1 MMKRSLLTLAIA
13 AATSPSLMA
22 APFLPMDARG
32 LAMGNTGVASAR
44 LAHAPAYNPSLLSQ
58 ARDNDDFAILF
69 PQIGVTVADE
79 KELINEAELI
89 SDDIFP
95 AFERAI
101 DGDVNLTGLNTS
113 LDNLNNA
120 LDDLNDAIDE
130 VDASDISGSLSAL
143 QAANTNV
150 NTALTDTQTNLG
162 ALNSSV
168 SDLTRS
174 LGGISGSPLSAR
186 LGAGGAIAI
195 PSKRF
200 ATAFSIQG
208 NANIS
213 ARANFSRGD
222 LNLLNAYPEAALDYV
237 TQVTNT
243 SNALTTALGIVES
256 ESDPTVKANQLN
268 TALTNAE
275 TSLTNLETY
284 NNSVILDDGS
294 QFDIFIEG
302 EFVGEDPNL
311 TSTLQVVAVSVV
323 DFAVSFSR
331 EFDIKGEKVAIGITP
346 KLQKISTFHYAD
358 EIDSFDEVDSDT
370 VEDSRKDY
378 SSFNLDIGASYRFG
392 ESDKWMVG
400 VVGKN
405 LLGGDYDYADVWV
418 TPKNSDGIATGVPY
432 RLKGGT
438 VSLAPQF
445 RAGVA
450 YNGDWTS
457 VAFDLDLVENDSVA
471 FESATQYAA
480 IGAEFDVF
488 RSLQL
493 RVGYRTN
500 LSASDQSVVS
510 AGIGIS
516 PFGLHIDIAAMV
528 NPSDVEKEAGI
539 ALETGFYF

>member
-79 KELINEAELI
+79 KELINEAESISGDLI
-89 SDDIFP
+89 EDLEDSITELENALS
-95 AFERAI
+95 AFQSTPSPTNL
-101 DGDVNLTGLNTS
+101 DGIKSSLSNVDGFINDLNGS
-113 LDNLNNA
+113 LNN
-120 LDDLNDAIDE
+120 
-130 VDASDISGSLSAL
+130 
-143 QAANTNV
+143 
-150 NTALTDTQTNLG
+150 
-162 ALNSSV
+162 
-168 SDLTRS
+168 
-174 LGGISGSPLSAR
+174 ISGSPLSAR
-186 LGAGGAIAI
+186 LGLGGSVAI
-195 PSKRF
+195 PNKSF
-200 ATAFSIQG
+200 AVGISTSG
-208 NANIS
+208 TANIS
-213 ARANFSRGD
+213 GR
-222 LNLLNAYPEAALDYV
+222 LNYA
-237 TQVTNT
+237 
-243 SNALTTALGIVES
+243 
-256 ESDPTVKANQLN
+256 SDD
-268 TALTNAE
+268 
-275 TSLTNLETY
+275 SDFLEGY
-284 NNSVILDDGS
+284 IPA
-294 QFDIFIEG
+294 IEEFIESA
-302 EFVGEDPNL
+302 ENL
-311 TSTLQVVAVSVV
+311 TPFAGNDYIDSTGNLTVDAENPNFDSTVQLVAVSVV

-346 KLQKISTFHYAD
+346 KLQKISTFHYGD

-500 LSASDQSVVS
+500 LSASDQNIVS